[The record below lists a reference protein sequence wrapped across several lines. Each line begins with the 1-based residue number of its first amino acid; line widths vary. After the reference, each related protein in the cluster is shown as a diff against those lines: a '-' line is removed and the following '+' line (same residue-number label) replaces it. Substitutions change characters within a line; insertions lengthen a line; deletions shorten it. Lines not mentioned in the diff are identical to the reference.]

1 MNKRVAI
8 YGGAFSPPHLGHA
21 CVIEA
26 LLRLFPCDE
35 IWIMPS
41 ADRHDKKI
49 SASIEDRSKM
59 LDLMISELFP
69 NSKIPILISDIETRR
84 NKPTTTFETKAELE
98 NKFKDHEFHFVM
110 GSELLDDIE
119 EKWINGKDL
128 YKKINFV
135 AIKKP
140 YSPLPDNLPPHLTLL
155 GDVVWFNISSTFIRK
170 LIEDGFSSVPFL
182 SQKVSDYITRNNLYK

>member
-21 CVIEA
+21 SVIEA

-35 IWIMPS
+35 IWLMPS

-49 SASIEDRSKM
+49 SASAKDRLRM
-59 LDLMISELFP
+59 LKLMIDELFP
-69 NSKIPILISDIETRR
+69 NSKIPILISDIEIKR
-84 NKPTTTFETKAELE
+84 NKPTTTFETKTELE
-98 NKFKDHEFHFVM
+98 NKFKNHEFHFVI
-110 GSELLDDIE
+110 GSELLGDIE
-119 EKWINGKDL
+119 EKWINGKEL

-140 YSPLPDNLPPHLTLL
+140 YSSLPDNLPPHLTLL
-155 GDVVWFNISSTFIRK
+155 EDVVWFNISSTFIRK
-170 LIEDGFSSVPFL
+170 LINDSFSGRPYL
-182 SQKVSDYITRNNLYK
+182 SQDIADYITKNNLFK